1 VYIDDFIGAAT
12 ASSPEQLNHIARA
25 LLHAIHD
32 VFPEH
37 LHTPD
42 DQPASMKKILK
53 GEGQWS
59 PIKEILGWIFDG
71 INKTVQ
77 LPPEKIDAILATMN
91 AMLRSTT
98 GVKFQDF
105 QKLTGKL
112 HHASIGI
119 PTGKSLMTQFNRQ
132 LAREPKLV
140 WMRRGSDL
148 RNAMHLWAAMLRQH
162 KMNPT
167 KAKELVQGE
176 PDYLIIV
183 DASGSDGLG
192 GVVLSEK
199 SQVPATV
206 FRHPWPEDIKQM
218 LADNILTINDLELLA
233 ELWGWLILEALDVP
247 LRHKQVAIIGDNKSA
262 ISWIDRWAT
271 RSDGPAGAL
280 LAVLAIRMRANQAS
294 PVVPMHL
301 EGKLNI
307 LADIPSRS
315 FGYKAEWHC
324 RTHDELL
331 TMFNS
336 LFPLP
341 NQSTWHYCQLT
352 SKIAMRAIDALR
364 TKALGR
370 REWMRPPQIGTSIST
385 PGPCFY
391 TLSELIR
398 IWTTSHTTKQC
409 TTSQHLAAWF
419 DKETWGEEIKS
430 KLVQSVQ
437 RSQPLRRPS
446 QWTTVQPPSTTP
458 AETSTDQSS

>member
-1 VYIDDFIGAAT
+1 MGWVESPSFFSVASETARDVAQEYVEADVGDLPPHHLEDLTNMTDDNLKDMIDALSETERTQLKYLLEVYIDDFIGAAT

-148 RNAMHLWAAMLRQH
+148 RNAMHLWAAMLRRH

-218 LADNILTINDLELLA
+218 LADNILTINDFELLA
-233 ELWGWLILEALDVP
+233 E
-247 LRHKQVAIIGDNKSA
+247 
-262 ISWIDRWAT
+262 
-271 RSDGPAGAL
+271 
-280 LAVLAIRMRANQAS
+280 
-294 PVVPMHL
+294 
-301 EGKLNI
+301 
-307 LADIPSRS
+307 
-315 FGYKAEWHC
+315 
-324 RTHDELL
+324 
-331 TMFNS
+331 
-336 LFPLP
+336 
-341 NQSTWHYCQLT
+341 
-352 SKIAMRAIDALR
+352 
-364 TKALGR
+364 
-370 REWMRPPQIGTSIST
+370 
-385 PGPCFY
+385 
-391 TLSELIR
+391 
-398 IWTTSHTTKQC
+398 
-409 TTSQHLAAWF
+409 
-419 DKETWGEEIKS
+419 
-430 KLVQSVQ
+430 
-437 RSQPLRRPS
+437 
-446 QWTTVQPPSTTP
+446 
-458 AETSTDQSS
+458 

>member
-1 VYIDDFIGAAT
+1 
-12 ASSPEQLNHIARA
+12 
-25 LLHAIHD
+25 
-32 VFPEH
+32 
-37 LHTPD
+37 
-42 DQPASMKKILK
+42 
-53 GEGQWS
+53 
-59 PIKEILGWIFDG
+59 
-71 INKTVQ
+71 
-77 LPPEKIDAILATMN
+77 
-91 AMLRSTT
+91 
-98 GVKFQDF
+98 
-105 QKLTGKL
+105 
-112 HHASIGI
+112 
-119 PTGKSLMTQFNRQ
+119 
-132 LAREPKLV
+132 
-140 WMRRGSDL
+140 
-148 RNAMHLWAAMLRQH
+148 
-162 KMNPT
+162 
-167 KAKELVQGE
+167 
-176 PDYLIIV
+176 
-183 DASGSDGLG
+183 
-192 GVVLSEK
+192 
-199 SQVPATV
+199 
-206 FRHPWPEDIKQM
+206 M